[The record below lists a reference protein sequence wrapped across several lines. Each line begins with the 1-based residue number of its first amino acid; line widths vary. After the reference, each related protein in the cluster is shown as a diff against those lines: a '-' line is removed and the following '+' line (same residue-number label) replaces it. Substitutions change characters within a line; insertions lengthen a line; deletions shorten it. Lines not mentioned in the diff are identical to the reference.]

1 MSDACGPNVFS
12 CWESAMATV
21 RVGSATSATLCAI
34 GLMSSI
40 GVAAGIGGAGVM
52 SGLATV
58 GGVVGDGTVAVLAAL
73 GAVPGAIGTVVG
85 RATATPPWPPELP
98 SGSRMRPGEELS
110 HDGFFGSGRLDIE
123 DVAERYAERSGLQ
136 FPVSCR
142 RENRL

>member
-1 MSDACGPNVFS
+1 
-12 CWESAMATV
+12 
-21 RVGSATSATLCAI
+21 
-34 GLMSSI
+34 
-40 GVAAGIGGAGVM
+40 VM

-98 SGSRMRPGEELS
+98 SGSRMRPGDELS